1 MAVRKILIY
10 PDPRLRT
17 PCKPVVEFD
26 ETLES
31 LVKDMAD
38 TMYDA
43 PGIGLAAIQINVH
56 ERVIVMDVSESRNQ
70 LQVFVNPEI
79 TDLNQGVREV
89 EEGCLSVPGFFV
101 PVKRPEKVLVKA
113 QDIQGDYFELA
124 ADEMTAVCIQHEV
137 DHLNGKVFVDYL
149 SRMKRE
155 RIRDKLVKSRTEPEA
170 CVA

>member
-1 MAVRKILIY
+1 MY

-17 PCKPVVEFD
+17 PCEPVVEFYKA
-26 ETLES
+26 LES

-43 PGIGLAAIQINVH
+43 PGIGLSAIQINVH
-56 ERVIVMDVSESRNQ
+56 KRVIVMDVSESRNQ

-79 TDLNQGVREV
+79 TDLNQGMREV

-113 QDIQGDYFELA
+113 QDIQGNHFELE

-137 DHLNGKVFVDYL
+137 DHLDGKVFVDYL

-155 RIRDKLVKSRTEPEA
+155 RIRDKLLKSRAEPA
-170 CVA
+170 TRVA

>member
-1 MAVRKILIY
+1 M
-10 PDPRLRT
+10 
-17 PCKPVVEFD
+17 PCEPVVEFD
-26 ETLES
+26 RTLQS

-38 TMYDA
+38 TMYNA

-56 ERVIVMDVSESRNQ
+56 KRVIVMDVSGSGNQ

-79 TDLNQGVREV
+79 IDLNQGTREV

-113 QDIQGDYFELA
+113 QDVQGNHFELE
-124 ADEMTAVCIQHEV
+124 ADEMMAVCIQHEV
-137 DHLNGKVFVDYL
+137 DHLEGKVFVDYL

-155 RIRDKLVKSRTEPEA
+155 RIRNKLIKSQSEPVA

>member
-1 MAVRKILIY
+1 MAVREILMY

-17 PCKPVVEFD
+17 PCEPVVEFD
-26 ETLES
+26 KALES

-43 PGIGLAAIQINVH
+43 PGIGLSAIQINVH
-56 ERVIVMDVSESRNQ
+56 KRVIVMDVSESRNQ

-79 TDLNQGVREV
+79 TDLNQGMREV

-113 QDIQGDYFELA
+113 QDIQGNHFELE

-137 DHLNGKVFVDYL
+137 DHLDGKVFVDYL

-155 RIRDKLVKSRTEPEA
+155 RIRDKLLKSRAEPA
-170 CVA
+170 TRVA

>member
-1 MAVRKILIY
+1 MY

-17 PCKPVVEFD
+17 PCEPVVEFD
-26 ETLES
+26 KALES

-43 PGIGLAAIQINVH
+43 PGIGLSAIQINVH
-56 ERVIVMDVSESRNQ
+56 KRVIVMDVSESRNQ

-79 TDLNQGVREV
+79 TDLNQGMREV

-113 QDIQGDYFELA
+113 QDIQGNHFELE

-137 DHLNGKVFVDYL
+137 DHLDGKVFVDYL

-155 RIRDKLVKSRTEPEA
+155 RIRDKLLKSRAEPA
-170 CVA
+170 TRVA

>member
-1 MAVRKILIY
+1 MAVQKILTY

-17 PCKPVVEFD
+17 LCEPVLEFD
-26 ETLES
+26 KNLETLIE
-31 LVKDMAD
+31 DMAD

-43 PGIGLAAIQINVH
+43 PGIGLAAIQINVPK
-56 ERVIVMDVSESRNQ
+56 RVIVMDLSETKSQ

-79 TDLNQGVREV
+79 VDLNQGTREV

-101 PVKRPEKVLVKA
+101 PVKRPEKVLIKA
-113 QDIQGDYFELA
+113 QDKLGDHFELE

-155 RIRDKLVKSRTEPEA
+155 RIRNKLTKARGDFESR
-170 CVA
+170 VA

>member
-1 MAVRKILIY
+1 MSARKILIY

-17 PCKPVVEFD
+17 PCEPVAEFD
-26 ETLES
+26 QALES

-56 ERVIVMDVSESRNQ
+56 KRVIVMDVSESRNQ

-79 TDLNQGVREV
+79 FDLNQGTREV

-113 QDIQGDYFELA
+113 QDIQGNHFELE

-137 DHLNGKVFVDYL
+137 DHLDGKVFVDYL

-155 RIRDKLVKSRTEPEA
+155 RIRDKLVKSQAEPEA
-170 CVA
+170 RVA